1 METLMKTVQRFLYI
15 GNDAPFF
22 IDGPHTPL
30 DEEVGKNVL
39 RPIVKLDGQESPN
52 GTEVPKG
59 VESKRKE
66 KQKLKKAKAK
76 AAKAAKEAAA
86 AEEVE
91 TATGKNASEPAKTEP
106 VEVPAQPMSPIL
118 ALLKRTIKNK
128 AIRRT
133 DECLFALAYC
143 AREFPTPEERHA
155 TYDVVVE
162 VISSSRDLF
171 HFLEYYTDLAI
182 DSEYAGF
189 GHGIRSAIK
198 RWYDKHTPLQLSEML
213 ARSTSIKG
221 WTHADV
227 LTKAHVQLSCPE
239 KASIIDGVRKR
250 TSQLLAGKRT
260 EKQKDKKVKQNA
272 TVVEGEEKKDSVP
285 AMSEAL
291 QRYHTMRQF
300 RSAPTISKVLDYI
313 KQHGMTLDML
323 PPHFLR
329 SGKVWEALY
338 PTITYHEL
346 LWAALRLQ
354 DFRLLNPDSTHVET
368 YVAALQNRLTDLELE
383 QIHPV
388 ALHRIAMLYEN
399 HSRYESKKK
408 ELFHHALDCPVNAK
422 VLAKLWSAVEH
433 SFSHHPKTG
442 VRYYIALDLREAH
455 TKKNVFRNSII
466 SCFHA
471 SVMLAFSIYKREK
484 DVTVMAFTEEAG
496 VLKPVE
502 FEESMTWLDAVAH
515 CQALLLPKTKVSLVA
530 PIARA
535 EADKVK
541 VDLFITITD
550 SLIRVNPLR
559 TPPNEAL
566 QDYRKKVKLSL
577 SRYAA
582 ISLSNHVPSFDFTSC
597 QDATG
602 ILEMVGYNDNTP
614 KIIEAFAK
622 NLFM

>member
-1 METLMKTVQRFLYI
+1 MKTAQRFLYI

-39 RPIVKLDGQESPN
+39 RPIVKLHEPESPN
-52 GTEVPKG
+52 ETEEPSAA
-59 VESKRKE
+59 ELKRKE
-66 KQKLKKAKAK
+66 KKKLKKAKAK

-86 AEEVE
+86 AQEVDKANGE
-91 TATGKNASEPAKTEP
+91 TSSEPAKSKP
-106 VEVPAQPMSPIL
+106 VEVPAQPVSPIL
-118 ALLKRTIKNK
+118 YLIKRTIKNK

-162 VISSSRDLF
+162 ALSSSRDFF

-182 DSEYAGF
+182 ESEYAGF
-189 GHGIRSAIK
+189 GHGIRCAIT

-213 ARSTSIKG
+213 ASSTRVKD

-260 EKQKDKKVKQNA
+260 EKQKDKKIKQSA
-272 TVVEGEEKKDSVP
+272 PVEGEDKKDSVP
-285 AMSEAL
+285 PMSEAL

-329 SGKVWEALY
+329 SGKVWEALF

-346 LWAALRLQ
+346 LRAALRLQ
-354 DFRLLNPDSTHVET
+354 DFRLLNPESTHVDT
-368 YVAALQNRLTDLELE
+368 YVAVLQNRLTDLEVE

-388 ALHRIAMLYEN
+388 VVHKIAMLYEN
-399 HSRYESKKK
+399 STRYESKTK
-408 ELFHHALDCPVNAK
+408 EMFHLALGCPVNAK

-433 SFSHHPKTG
+433 SLSHHPKTG

-455 TKKNVFRNSII
+455 AKKKVFRNSII

-484 DVTVMAFTEEAG
+484 DVTVMAFTGEAG
-496 VLKPVE
+496 VLQPVE
-502 FEESMTWLDAVAH
+502 FEESMTWMDAVAH
-515 CQALLLPKTKVSLVA
+515 CQGLLLPKTKVSLVA

-535 EADKVK
+535 MADKVK

-559 TPPNEAL
+559 SPPYEAL
-566 QDYRKKVKLSL
+566 QEYRKKIKLSL

-602 ILEMVGYNDNTP
+602 ILEMVGYNENTP